1 MPIFKR
7 WSDENPPGDDGLV
20 VVVLHRE
27 SRATVVVSPPLTSGA
42 TNVGDVELDTP
53 TALEAAKV
61 QAASY
66 GLETIYVSVNE
77 SSAPWDEEW
86 GTLTE

>member
-7 WSDENPPGDDGLV
+7 WSNENPPGDDGLV

-27 SRATVVVSPPLTSGA
+27 NRATVIVSPSPASGVA
-42 TNVGDVELDTP
+42 NPSDVELDATV
-53 TALEAAKV
+53 ALEAAKM

-66 GLETIYVSVNE
+66 GLETIYVSVNK
-77 SSAPWDEEW
+77 SAPWDEEW

>member
-27 SRATVVVSPPLTSGA
+27 NRATVFVSPSPASGVP
-42 TNVGDVELDTP
+42 NPSDVELNTP
-53 TALEAAKV
+53 AALEAAKM

-66 GLETIYVSVNE
+66 GLETITS
-77 SSAPWDEEW
+77 P
-86 GTLTE
+86 